1 MTDTVPS
8 PDREVANPAMDRYL
22 GRCRTRLK
30 WIARFR
36 IAVAGVSVL
45 AVLTVSLAALAA
57 YVVPSEGWIVAARI
71 LLYAIGIATIVACVV
86 RRIGA
91 RRTARQVER
100 RIPAFDGRLI
110 TWLDA
115 SRRQRRP
122 ALLPHLAGHALE
134 VAEAHPP
141 RRAAPTWL
149 LLPPLAVLAAA
160 ALTLYL
166 TYDAAPASWRLPAER
181 LWTGDLLADTRPK
194 IIVEPGDVVVP
205 RGADVLVRA
214 KAHGFAADMLAVNA
228 SFAGSGS
235 WERATMLPASQDG
248 THEFVLVAINEAVEY
263 YVSAG
268 GATRGGRLNSDRF
281 RIEVADLPVVEDV
294 ELALDYP
301 AWTNLP
307 STTQDHGD
315 VAGVEGTRVGTRI
328 RASLPLDDAHLVV
341 NDQELDLDDG
351 VGMFTVEAPGTW
363 HVAVRHRGEV
373 VRISDEYLIDLLHD
387 RPPEVEFTFP
397 GRDRSA
403 TAIEE
408 VALRF
413 SAKDDFGIESL
424 TVRYAINGSDWTSVD
439 REETT
444 VEREADTSHT
454 LLLEDLAVG
463 DDQRPIRPGDVVS
476 VHAVARDHRQ
486 STKTALYFVDVRA
499 FDKHYRDMG
508 TNSAGNGGNGGGGA
522 REQELSNRQREIVNA
537 TWNLIQ
543 ERDTGA
549 RGGSDLKDQVNLLT
563 VLQQTLQDQVET
575 LVARTQGRR
584 LSDNNDVEPYVV
596 ELGHAA
602 EQMGIAAD
610 TLAEDRLDDAVQ
622 PEQRA
627 LQHLLTAEA
636 GLRNVNVT
644 LANRSSS
651 AGDSVSRSLSELF
664 DLEAD
669 PEQNRYESPQRPGG
683 SAQAPQSAE
692 AEWRRLTELARRNE
706 ELARAHE
713 QPDRPEA
720 PLSRWQLERLQRELE
735 RLRDQLANDSNPSSE
750 GANRQPTGSQPG
762 TPSSGRP
769 VAGGTPSGEN
779 QPPNVRGTLTDLERA
794 REAIERSLA
803 GGSTD
808 PESGTAAEA
817 FRQGADALRRAADQL
832 LQDQR
837 DSLGAGLRD
846 AERRANALVAE
857 QQRILQRLEEFRREV
872 LEAYEQGRSYTYRG
886 TDFEE
891 EAQTK
896 RSMREDV
903 ERLAADVSNLRGQ
916 LAQSSNEDAD
926 LTRLLDRALDDL
938 ADSRVADQL
947 TMAADYFEM
956 GRPLYIQNRERPVH
970 DALNRLSNR
979 LAHAVERFESANAGS
994 PSPTTVADVQALR
1007 RQLTAAGPG
1016 GDPRTLREIA
1026 DTAGDLAEEVLGAGG
1041 VLDLAE
1047 TRRTYRGLGASDA
1060 NRERL
1065 YRLTLAELDQMEIA
1079 LRKVDGTP
1087 VRAEE
1092 REEGYDSEAVAEYFR
1107 QLSTGP

>member
-1 MTDTVPS
+1 MTDNVS
-8 PDREVANPAMDRYL
+8 SHAPDVAHPAIGRYL

-30 WIARFR
+30 WIARVR
-36 IAVAGVSVL
+36 IAAAGISVL
-45 AVLTVSLAALAA
+45 AVLTICLAAMAA
-57 YVVPSEGWIVAARI
+57 YVVPSEGWIVAARV
-71 LLYAIGIATIVACVV
+71 LLYAIGVATVVACVV

-91 RRTARQVER
+91 RRTARHVER
-100 RIPAFDGRLI
+100 RIPAFDGRLV
-110 TWLDA
+110 TWFDA
-115 SRRQRRP
+115 SRRQRPP
-122 ALLPHLAGHALE
+122 ALLPHLAGNALE
-134 VAEAHPP
+134 VAEQHPP

-160 ALTLYL
+160 TLALYV
-166 TYDAAPASWRLPAER
+166 TYEAAPASWRLPAER
-181 LWTGDLLADTRPK
+181 LWTGDLLAETRPK
-194 IIVEPGDVVVP
+194 IVVEPGDVVVP
-205 RGADVLVRA
+205 RGADVLLRA
-214 KAHGFAADMLAVNA
+214 KAHGFAADILAVNA

-235 WERATMLPASQDG
+235 WERATMLPTSEDG
-248 THEFVLVAINEAVEY
+248 AHEFVLVAVNEAVEY

-268 GATRGGRLNSDRF
+268 GARDGRLNSDRF
-281 RIEVADLPVVEDV
+281 RIEVADLPVVESV

-301 AWTNLP
+301 AWTGLEG
-307 STTQDHGD
+307 TTQDHGD
-315 VAGVEGTRVGTRI
+315 VAGVEGTQVETRI
-328 RASLPLDDAHLVV
+328 EANLPLDDAHLVV
-341 NDQELDLDDG
+341 NDRELDLDDG
-351 VGMFTVEAPGTW
+351 VGMFTVDAPGTW

-373 VRISDEYLIDLLHD
+373 VRISDDYLIDLLND

-413 SAKDDFGIESL
+413 SAKDDFGVESL
-424 TVRYAINGSDWTSVD
+424 TVRYAVNGSDWTSVD
-439 REETT
+439 RPATS
-444 VEREADTSHT
+444 VEREADASHMI
-454 LLLEDLAVG
+454 LLEELAVG
-463 DDQRPIRPGDVVS
+463 DEQRPIRPGDVVS

-508 TNSAGNGGNGGGGA
+508 TNSAGGGGSGGGGA

-549 RGGSDLKDQVNLLT
+549 RAGSDLEDQVDLVT
-563 VLQQTLQDQVET
+563 VLQRTLKEQVET
-575 LVARTQGRR
+575 LVARTEGRR
-584 LSDNNDVEPYVV
+584 LSDNDEVEPYVV
-596 ELGHAA
+596 ELGQAA
-602 EQMGIAAD
+602 EQMEIAAE
-610 TLAEDRLDDAVQ
+610 TLASHQIDDAVQ

-644 LANRSSS
+644 LGSSS
-651 AGDSVSRSLSELF
+651 GSGDSVSRSLSELF

-669 PEQNRYESPQRPGG
+669 PEQNRYESPQTPGG
-683 SAQAPQSAE
+683 SAQTPQSAE
-692 AEWRRLTELARRNE
+692 SEWRRLTELARRSE

-713 QPDRPEA
+713 QPDRPET

-735 RLRDQLANDSNPSSE
+735 RLRDQLANDSNQSSE
-750 GANRQPTGSQPG
+750 GANRQPTGSQSG
-762 TPSSGRP
+762 SRTSGRP
-769 VAGGTPSGEN
+769 VAGEMPSGAT
-779 QPPNVRGTLTDLERA
+779 PPPDVRGTLDDLDRA

-803 GGSTD
+803 SGSTD
-808 PESGTAAEA
+808 REPANAAEA
-817 FRQGADALRRAADQL
+817 FRQGADALRQAADQL

-846 AERRANALVAE
+846 AQRRANALVAD
-857 QQRILQRLEEFRREV
+857 QRRILQRLEEFKREV
-872 LEAYEQGRSYTYRG
+872 LEAYDQGRSYTYRG
-886 TDFEE
+886 DAFDE
-891 EAQTK
+891 EAETK
-896 RSMREDV
+896 RRMREEL
-903 ERLAADVSNLRGQ
+903 ERIAGDVSNLRGQ

-938 ADSRVADQL
+938 TDSRVADQL
-947 TMAADYFEM
+947 TMAAEYFEM
-956 GRPLYIQNRERPVH
+956 GRPMYIQSRERPVH

-979 LAHAVERFESANAGS
+979 LAHAVERFEGANAGS
-994 PSPTTVADVQALR
+994 ASPTTVADVQALR
-1007 RQLTAAGPG
+1007 RRLTAAGAG
-1016 GDPRTLREIA
+1016 GDPRTLRQIA
-1026 DTAGDLAEEVLGAGG
+1026 DAASNLAEEVLGREGM
-1041 VLDLAE
+1041 LDFAE
-1047 TRRTYRGLGASDA
+1047 SRQAYRGLGASDA

-1065 YRLTLAELDQMEIA
+1065 YRLMLAELDQMEIA

-1107 QLSTGP
+1107 QLSTGG